1 MADVIDM
8 AQRLQAADNDAAIA
22 AACVPVP
29 RGVRGDCANCGEES
43 ERLVAGWCAPCRDEH
58 DKIVK
63 TRGAGFYEFGGDE

>member
-29 RGVRGDCANCGEES
+29 RGVSGECNECGDES
-43 ERLVAGWCAPCRDEH
+43 KRLVAGWCAPCRDAR
-58 DKIVK
+58 DKVVR
-63 TRGAGFYEFGGDE
+63 TRGTGFYDFGGDE